1 MKKKKESKLARITE
15 RQFDIILRAGISNDQ
30 KDIAEVQRHL
40 EELVELYK
48 NTDMR
53 MVTWPFSVM
62 IKEQYLIEE

>member
-53 MVTWPFSVM
+53 MVTWPSLVM